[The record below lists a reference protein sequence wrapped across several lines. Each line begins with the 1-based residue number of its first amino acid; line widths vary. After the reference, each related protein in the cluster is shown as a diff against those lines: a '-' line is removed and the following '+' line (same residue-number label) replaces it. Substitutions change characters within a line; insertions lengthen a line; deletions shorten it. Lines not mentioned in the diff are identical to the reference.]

1 MRTRNTLYIWVV
13 LIAAA
18 VLAIPQQ
25 AYAQSRVALV
35 IGNGTYQKVP
45 ALPNPLHDAQDVSDA
60 LKRLGFAVNTVT
72 DADFDTFRR
81 SLLEFGRR
89 AVKADMAVFY
99 YAGHGVEING
109 DNWLLPIDV
118 ALKHEIDASAEAI
131 DLRSAMQ
138 AVSSAKTLGLV
149 ILDACRNNPFR
160 PSMGSS
166 SSTRRIETLG
176 LAPVE
181 PGDNVLVAYAARD
194 GTVAK
199 DGAGRNSPYTQSLL
213 RHIETAG
220 LEIDFLFR
228 NVRDDVVAATDNE
241 QQPFVY
247 GSLSSDEIYLKPPSA
262 GTAAAV
268 SAGSID
274 ADEIAWSF
282 LKGTSDASTLTRFID
297 RFPASSRIPDARMR
311 IASLLAAPSD
321 VISDASKNMS
331 VAFTNNEFEQAE
343 KSVARRFLGN
353 TPAIEEAWDVI
364 KESKDHRII
373 RRFAEQFPTSK
384 RRIVADRRLVDLG
397 QRPIIRLPTP
407 YRPLNVDMSI
417 LDQAAV
423 DPDVIE
429 CFRRNDQTVMAC
441 QRAVERFPDIA
452 RFVEDIRFKLRFCQW
467 IGAAASCAPALN
479 AVWNF
484 PTMSGPKASPAVK
497 IPTAVSEIRKEDAKV
512 AVTKGAA
519 GTAKDGKGQSENK
532 DRKGQS
538 GNRDRKAEKGSTD
551 LRKADHAHAHSQA
564 QSGALKSSQTT
575 GGTTANGK
583 VTSTKFSPNAAPAT
597 NAPQVRVNA
606 GGPGGGGHHGR

>member
-1 MRTRNTLYIWVV
+1 MRTRKNRLYVWVL
-13 LIAAA
+13 LIAA
-18 VLAIPQQ
+18 VLFAIPQH
-25 AYAQSRVALV
+25 ADAQSRIALV

-89 AVKADMAVFY
+89 ALKADMAVFY

-149 ILDACRNNPFR
+149 ILDSCRNNPFR
-160 PSMGSS
+160 PTMANSN
-166 SSTRRIETLG
+166 STRRIETLG

-199 DGAGRNSPYTQSLL
+199 DGVGRNSPYTQSLL

-228 NVRDDVVAATDNE
+228 NVRDDVIAATDNE

-247 GSLSSDEIYLKPPSA
+247 GSLSSDEIYLKSPSA
-262 GTAAAV
+262 GTAAADPT
-268 SAGSID
+268 GNID
-274 ADEIAWSF
+274 AAEIAWSF
-282 LKGTSDASTLTRFID
+282 LKGTSDVPTLTRFID
-297 RFPASSRIPDARMR
+297 RFPASTRIPDARTR
-311 IASLLAAPSD
+311 IASLEAAPSD
-321 VISDASKNMS
+321 AISDASKNLA
-331 VAFTNNEFEQAE
+331 VAFANNEFEQAE

-353 TPAIEEAWDVI
+353 TPAVEEAWDVI

-384 RRIVADRRLVDLG
+384 RRTAADKRLVDLG
-397 QRPIIRLPTP
+397 QRPIMRVPAP
-407 YRPLNVDMSI
+407 YRPLNVDVSI
-417 LDQAAV
+417 LDRAAV
-423 DPDVIE
+423 DPDVIG
-429 CFRRNDQTVMAC
+429 CFLYNDQTAMAC
-441 QRAVERFPDIA
+441 QRAVDRFPDIA
-452 RFVEDIRFKLRFCQW
+452 RFAEDIRFKLRFCQW
-467 IGAAASCAPALN
+467 IGAAPSCAPALN

-484 PTMSGPKASPAVK
+484 PTVYQTKTSPAVK
-497 IPTAVSEIRKEDAKV
+497 IPTAVSDIRKDDAKV
-512 AVTKGAA
+512 G
-519 GTAKDGKGQSENK
+519 GTAKDGKGQSENGDQSRNK
-532 DRKGQS
+532 DRKGKS
-538 GNRDRKAEKGSTD
+538 GNGSADSRRT
-551 LRKADHAHAHSQA
+551 DHAHVHSQA
-564 QSGALKSSQTT
+564 QSGAIKSSQTT
-575 GGTTANGK
+575 GSGGTNGK
-583 VTSTKFSPNAAPAT
+583 VASTRLSPNAVPAAKAPA
-597 NAPQVRVNA
+597 VRVSA

>member
-1 MRTRNTLYIWVV
+1 MGTLYLWVL

-18 VLAIPQQ
+18 VLAIPQC
-25 AYAQSRVALV
+25 ADAQSRVALV
-35 IGNGTYQKVP
+35 VGNGTYQKVP

-60 LKRLGFAVNTVT
+60 LKRLGFTVNTVT

-89 AVKADMAVFY
+89 AQKADMAVFY

-160 PSMGSS
+160 PSMGNS

-181 PGDNVLVAYAARD
+181 PSDNVLVAYAARD

-262 GTAAAV
+262 GIAAADPT
-268 SAGSID
+268 GSMD

-311 IASLLAAPSD
+311 IASLEIAPSD
-321 VISDASKNMS
+321 VISDASKNVA
-331 VAFTNNEFEQAE
+331 VAFTNTEFEQAE
-343 KSVARRFLGN
+343 KSVARRFLSN
-353 TPAIEEAWDVI
+353 TPAIEAAWDVI

-373 RRFAEQFPTSK
+373 RRFVEQFPTSN
-384 RRIVADRRLVDLG
+384 RRTTADKRLVDLG
-397 QRPIIRLPTP
+397 QRPIIRVPTP
-407 YRPLNVDMSI
+407 YRPLNVDVSI

-429 CFRRNDQTVMAC
+429 CFRYNDQTAMAC
-441 QRAVERFPDIA
+441 QRAVERFPDIV

-467 IGAAASCAPALN
+467 IGAATSCVPALN

-484 PTMSGPKASPAVK
+484 PTTLQMKTSPAVK
-497 IPTAVSEIRKEDAKV
+497 IPTTVGEIRKEDAKV
-512 AVTKGAA
+512 AVTKSG
-519 GTAKDGKGQSENK
+519 GTSKDGNGQSENK

-538 GNRDRKAEKGSTD
+538 GNKDRKAGNGSTD
-551 LRKADHAHAHSQA
+551 SHKTDHAHVHSQA
-564 QSGALKSSQTT
+564 QSGAVKSSQTT
-575 GGTTANGK
+575 GSGGANGK
-583 VTSTKFSPNAAPAT
+583 VATTKFSPNAAPTTKARE
-597 NAPQVRVNA
+597 VRVNA
-606 GGPGGGGHHGR
+606 GGPGGGHHGR

>member
-1 MRTRNTLYIWVV
+1 M
-13 LIAAA
+13 
-18 VLAIPQQ
+18 Q
-25 AYAQSRVALV
+25 
-35 IGNGTYQKVP
+35 
-45 ALPNPLHDAQDVSDA
+45 
-60 LKRLGFAVNTVT
+60 
-72 DADFDTFRR
+72 
-81 SLLEFGRR
+81 
-89 AVKADMAVFY
+89 
-99 YAGHGVEING
+99 GVEING

-160 PSMGSS
+160 PSMASS

-181 PGDNVLVAYAARD
+181 PSDNVLVAYAARD

-228 NVRDDVVAATDNE
+228 NVRDDVIAATDNE

-262 GTAAAV
+262 GTAAADPPA
-268 SAGSID
+268 SMN

-282 LKGTSDASTLTRFID
+282 LKGTSDVSTLTRFID
-297 RFPASSRIPDARMR
+297 RFPASSRIPDARVR
-311 IASLLAAPSD
+311 IASLDAAPSD
-321 VISDASKNMS
+321 AISDASKNVA
-331 VAFTNNEFEQAE
+331 VAFANTEFEQAE
-343 KSVARRFLGN
+343 KSVARRFLSN

-384 RRIVADRRLVDLG
+384 RRITADKRLVDLG
-397 QRPIIRLPTP
+397 QRPIMRVPTT
-407 YRPLNVDMSI
+407 YRPLNVDVSI

-429 CFRRNDQTVMAC
+429 CFLRNDQTAMAC
-441 QRAVERFPDIA
+441 QRAVDRFPDIV
-452 RFVEDIRFKLRFCQW
+452 RFAEDIRFKLRFCQW
-467 IGAAASCAPALN
+467 IRAATSCVPALN

-484 PTMSGPKASPAVK
+484 PTISGPKTSPAAK
-497 IPTAVSEIRKEDAKV
+497 IPTVASEIRKEDAKV
-512 AVTKGAA
+512 AVAKGTA
-519 GTAKDGKGQSENK
+519 GTDKDGKGQSGNK

-538 GNRDRKAEKGSTD
+538 GNGSTGS
-551 LRKADHAHAHSQA
+551 RGTDHAHVHSQA
-564 QSGALKSSQTT
+564 RFSALKSSQTT
-575 GGTTANGK
+575 GSGGANGK
-583 VTSTKFSPNAAPAT
+583 VASTKPSPNAVPAKAPE
-597 NAPQVRVNA
+597 VRVSA
-606 GGPGGGGHHGR
+606 GGPGGGHHGR

>member
-1 MRTRNTLYIWVV
+1 MRTRNTLYAWVL

-18 VLAIPQQ
+18 VLAIPQY
-25 AYAQSRVALV
+25 ADAQSRVALV

-60 LKRLGFAVNTVT
+60 LKRLGFTVNTVT

-89 AVKADMAVFY
+89 ALKADMAVFY

-118 ALKHEIDASAEAI
+118 ALKHEVDASSEAI

-160 PSMGSS
+160 PSMGYSN
-166 SSTRRIETLG
+166 STRRIETLG

-181 PGDNVLVAYAARD
+181 PSDNVLVAYAARD

-228 NVRDDVVAATDNE
+228 NVRDDVIAATDNE

-262 GTAAAV
+262 DTAAADPTG
-268 SAGSID
+268 SMDAG
-274 ADEIAWSF
+274 EIAWSF
-282 LKGTSDASTLTRFID
+282 LKETSDVSTLTRFID
-297 RFPASSRIPDARMR
+297 RFPASSRLPDARMR
-311 IASLLAAPSD
+311 IASLEAAPSD
-321 VISDASKNMS
+321 AISDASKNVT
-331 VAFTNNEFEQAE
+331 VAFTNSEFEQAE
-343 KSVARRFLGN
+343 KSVARRFLSN

-384 RRIVADRRLVDLG
+384 RRIAADKRLVDLG
-397 QRPIIRLPTP
+397 QRPIMRVATP
-407 YRPLNVDMSI
+407 YRPLNVDVSI

-429 CFRRNDQTVMAC
+429 CFRHNDQTTVAC

-467 IGAAASCAPALN
+467 IGAATSCAPALN

-484 PTMSGPKASPAVK
+484 PTMSGPKTSPAVK
-497 IPTAVSEIRKEDAKV
+497 NPTAVSEIRKEDAKV
-512 AVTKGAA
+512 AVTKSGV
-519 GTAKDGKGQSENK
+519 TAKDGKGQSENK

-538 GNRDRKAEKGSTD
+538 GNKDRKAGNGSTD
-551 LRKADHAHAHSQA
+551 SRRTDHAHVHPQA

-575 GGTTANGK
+575 GSGGTNGK
-583 VTSTKFSPNAAPAT
+583 VASTKFSPNAVPVAKAPEA
-597 NAPQVRVNA
+597 RVSA
-606 GGPGGGGHHGR
+606 GGPGGGHHGR

>member
-1 MRTRNTLYIWVV
+1 MRTRNTLYVWVL
-13 LIAAA
+13 LIAA
-18 VLAIPQQ
+18 VLLAIPQH
-25 AYAQSRVALV
+25 ADAQSRIALV

-60 LKRLGFAVNTVT
+60 LKRLGFTVNTVT

-89 AVKADMAVFY
+89 ALKADMAVFY

-160 PSMGSS
+160 PSMANLNA
-166 SSTRRIETLG
+166 TRRIETLG

-181 PGDNVLVAYAARD
+181 PSDNVLVAYAARD

-247 GSLSSDEIYLKPPSA
+247 GSLSSDEIYLKAPSA
-262 GTAAAV
+262 GTAAADPH
-268 SAGSID
+268 GSMD

-282 LKGTSDASTLTRFID
+282 LKGTSDVSTLTRFID
-297 RFPASSRIPDARMR
+297 RFSASSRIPDARMR

-321 VISDASKNMS
+321 VISDASKNIS
-331 VAFTNNEFEQAE
+331 VAFANTEFEQAE
-343 KSVARRFLGN
+343 KSVARRFL
-353 TPAIEEAWDVI
+353 TDAPAIEEAWDII

-384 RRIVADRRLVDLG
+384 RRIAADKRLVDLG
-397 QRPIIRLPTP
+397 QRPIIRVPTP
-407 YRPLNVDMSI
+407 YRPLNVDVSI

-441 QRAVERFPDIA
+441 QRAVERFPDIG

-467 IGAAASCAPALN
+467 IGAATSCAPALN

-484 PTMSGPKASPAVK
+484 PTMLETKTSPAVK
-497 IPTAVSEIRKEDAKV
+497 IPTAVKV
-512 AVTKGAA
+512 AVTKSG
-519 GTAKDGKGQSENK
+519 GTAKDGKGQFENK
-532 DRKGQS
+532 DGKGQS
-538 GNRDRKAEKGSTD
+538 GNKDRKAGNGSAD
-551 LRKADHAHAHSQA
+551 SHRADHAHVHSQA
-564 QSGALKSSQTT
+564 QSSAVKSSQTT
-575 GGTTANGK
+575 GSGGTNGK
-583 VTSTKFSPNAAPAT
+583 AASTKSSPNAAPA
-597 NAPQVRVNA
+597 AKAEVRVSA
-606 GGPGGGGHHGR
+606 GGPGGGHHGR

>member
-1 MRTRNTLYIWVV
+1 MRTRNTLYIWAV
-13 LIAAA
+13 LITAA
-18 VLAIPQQ
+18 VLAIPQH

-60 LKRLGFAVNTVT
+60 LKRLGFTVNTVT

-89 AVKADMAVFY
+89 ALKADMAVFY

-118 ALKHEIDASAEAI
+118 ALKHEVDASAEAI
-131 DLRSAMQ
+131 DLRSAIQ

-160 PSMGSS
+160 SSMGSS
-166 SSTRRIETLG
+166 NYTRRIETLG

-181 PGDNVLVAYAARD
+181 PSDNVLVAYAARD

-199 DGAGRNSPYTQSLL
+199 DGAGRNSPYTRSLL

-228 NVRDDVVAATDNE
+228 NVRDDVIAATDNE

-247 GSLSSDEIYLKPPSA
+247 GSLSSDEIYLKPPYA
-262 GTAAAV
+262 GTATADPI
-268 SAGSID
+268 GSMD

-282 LKGTSDASTLTRFID
+282 LKGTSDVSTLTRFIG

-311 IASLLAAPSD
+311 IASLEAAPSAA
-321 VISDASKNMS
+321 ISDASKS
-331 VAFTNNEFEQAE
+331 VTVAFTNTEFEQAE
-343 KSVARRFLGN
+343 KSVARRFLRN

-384 RRIVADRRLVDLG
+384 RRIAADKRLVDLG
-397 QRPIIRLPTP
+397 QRPIIRVSTP
-407 YRPLNVDMSI
+407 YRPLNVDVSI

-429 CFRRNDQTVMAC
+429 CFRHNDQTAMAC

-452 RFVEDIRFKLRFCQW
+452 RFVEDIRFQLRFCRW
-467 IGAAASCAPALN
+467 IGAATSCVPALN
-479 AVWNF
+479 AMWNF
-484 PTMSGPKASPAVK
+484 PTGSETKTSPPVNIPSAASNM
-497 IPTAVSEIRKEDAKV
+497 RKDDAKAAV
-512 AVTKGAA
+512 AKSAAA
-519 GTAKDGKGQSENK
+519 GTAKDAKGQSGNK

-538 GNRDRKAEKGSTD
+538 GNGSTGS
-551 LRKADHAHAHSQA
+551 RGTGHAHVHPQA
-564 QSGALKSSQTT
+564 QFSALKSSQTIGS
-575 GGTTANGK
+575 GGTIPNGK
-583 VTSTKFSPNAAPAT
+583 VASTRLSPNAVPAVKAPE
-597 NAPQVRVNA
+597 VRVNA
-606 GGPGGGGHHGR
+606 GGPGGRHGR

>member
-1 MRTRNTLYIWVV
+1 VS
-13 LIAAA
+13 
-18 VLAIPQQ
+18 AIPQH

-35 IGNGTYQKVP
+35 IGNSTYQKVP

-60 LKRLGFAVNTVT
+60 LKRLGFTVNTVT

-89 AVKADMAVFY
+89 ALKADMAVFY

-118 ALKHEIDASAEAI
+118 ALKHEIDVSAEAI

-160 PSMGSS
+160 PSMGNSN
-166 SSTRRIETLG
+166 STRRIETLG

-181 PGDNVLVAYAARD
+181 PSDNVLVAYAARD

-228 NVRDDVVAATDNE
+228 NVRDDVIAATDND

-247 GSLSSDEIYLKPPSA
+247 GSLSSDEIYLKPPSV
-262 GTAAAV
+262 GTAAADPT
-268 SAGSID
+268 GSMD

-282 LKGTSDASTLTRFID
+282 LKGTSDVSTLTRFID
-297 RFPASSRIPDARMR
+297 RFPTSLRIPDARMR
-311 IASLLAAPSD
+311 IASLEARPSD
-321 VISDASKNMS
+321 AISDASKNVS
-331 VAFTNNEFEQAE
+331 VAFTNTEFEQAE
-343 KSVARRFLGN
+343 KSVARRFLSN

-364 KESKDHRII
+364 TESKDHRII
-373 RRFAEQFPTSK
+373 RRFAEQFPTSN
-384 RRIVADRRLVDLG
+384 RRIAADKRLVDLG
-397 QRPIIRLPTP
+397 QRPIMRVPTP
-407 YRPLNVDMSI
+407 YRPLNVDVFI

-429 CFRRNDQTVMAC
+429 CFRYNDQTAMAC
-441 QRAVERFPDIA
+441 QRAVERYPDIS

-467 IGAAASCAPALN
+467 IGAATSCVPALN

-484 PTMSGPKASPAVK
+484 PTTLERKTSLPVK
-497 IPTAVSEIRKEDAKV
+497 IPTAVSDIRKEDAKV
-512 AVTKGAA
+512 AVTKSATA
-519 GTAKDGKGQSENK
+519 GTAKDGKGQSGNK

-538 GNRDRKAEKGSTD
+538 GNGSTGS
-551 LRKADHAHAHSQA
+551 RRTDHAHAHVHAQA
-564 QSGALKSSQTT
+564 QFSALKSSQTT
-575 GGTTANGK
+575 GSGGTNGK
-583 VTSTKFSPNAAPAT
+583 VASTKLAPNAVPAVKAPEA
-597 NAPQVRVNA
+597 RVNA
-606 GGPGGGGHHGR
+606 GGPGGHHGR